1 MAAMRRIRRECP
13 WDRGQTMQ
21 SLTTYTVEEVY
32 ELVDAVTDGATE
44 EVRKE
49 LGDMLMH
56 VAFYSVIAEE
66 GHLFTLE
73 DVIRG
78 VTEKIIY
85 RHPHVFANTGAKTP
99 EEVEAQWEAL
109 KLKEKGRKKEV
120 MQGVPSALPPLTKA
134 YRMQEKARAV
144 GFDWNDPQGAW
155 DKLAEE
161 IAEAK
166 EAIALEPRSEHVVQE
181 FGDILFTAINAA
193 RMHGVDPAYALELS
207 NRKFQLRFNLMEKLA
222 AEQGKAVHEMDME
235 ALDALWEE
243 AKRQL
248 RDEVG

>member
-1 MAAMRRIRRECP
+1 
-13 WDRGQTMQ
+13 
-21 SLTTYTVEEVY
+21 
-32 ELVDAVTDGATE
+32 
-44 EVRKE
+44 
-49 LGDMLMH
+49 
-56 VAFYSVIAEE
+56 
-66 GHLFTLE
+66 
-73 DVIRG
+73 
-78 VTEKIIY
+78 
-85 RHPHVFANTGAKTP
+85 
-99 EEVEAQWEAL
+99 L